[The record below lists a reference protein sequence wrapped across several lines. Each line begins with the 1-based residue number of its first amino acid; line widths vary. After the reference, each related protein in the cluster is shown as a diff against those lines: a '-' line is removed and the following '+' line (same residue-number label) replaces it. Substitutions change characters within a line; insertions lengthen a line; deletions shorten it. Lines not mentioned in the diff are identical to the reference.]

1 VPDKGAIRR
10 LAAALGRRKV
20 PSKVTHGGKDY
31 VCYLLN
37 AEQAEYCETH
47 RKGGRDAIELD
58 VDYDKRVPREVL
70 VAGGDA
76 KIADIVKAK
85 ELLDQADNDFEKA
98 KGLYRKY
105 IIAEKDISFRN
116 TDTLPF

>member
-1 VPDKGAIRR
+1 
-10 LAAALGRRKV
+10 
-20 PSKVTHGGKDY
+20 
-31 VCYLLN
+31 LN
-37 AEQAEYCETH
+37 GLVILFQSHSY

-70 VAGGDA
+70 IAGGDA

-85 ELLDQADNDFEKA
+85 ELLEQAGNDYEKA
-98 KGLYRKY
+98 QNLYRKY

>member
-1 VPDKGAIRR
+1 
-10 LAAALGRRKV
+10 
-20 PSKVTHGGKDY
+20 
-31 VCYLLN
+31 LN
-37 AEQAEYCETH
+37 GPVILFQSHSY

-70 VAGGDA
+70 IAGDDA

-85 ELLDQADNDFEKA
+85 ELLDKCGGDFNA
-98 KGLYRKY
+98 ASRNYQKY
-105 IIAEKDISFRN
+105 ITDEKDISFRN